1 MNLLKLKNLN
11 SLLRCHL
18 AKYESI
24 KCISTS
30 GLVSAKYEN
39 KNMLKLKERGL
50 LVASFPD
57 QQYYHYYCIIC

>member
-1 MNLLKLKNLN
+1 MNFLKFKHLN

-18 AKYESI
+18 AKHEFG

-39 KNMLKLKERGL
+39 KNMLKLRERGL
-50 LVASFPD
+50 LVAAFPD
-57 QQYYHYYCIIC
+57 QQYY